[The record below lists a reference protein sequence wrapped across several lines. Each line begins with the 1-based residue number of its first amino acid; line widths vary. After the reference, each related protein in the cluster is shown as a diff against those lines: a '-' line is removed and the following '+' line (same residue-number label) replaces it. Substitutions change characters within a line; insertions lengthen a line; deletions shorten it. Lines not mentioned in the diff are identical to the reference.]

1 MSRSNIVKMLSE
13 DQKWDLYKMYLKNQ
27 HKTKKAFAKEVGV
40 STRTLGR
47 IIEEFEA
54 TNIFVGEKS
63 KVYDYSVTKNQI
75 TIFCN
80 EESRSVVKGYPKF
93 SEIKNRLVGYNFSDE
108 VLAEVYEMLYLPS
121 FVDKFSEGNI
131 TVDHESGKVWYGT
144 FEIKNSITDR
154 MMGMLVN
161 NQDVLPLVRFLDK
174 LMMNPKANV
183 VTELYSF
190 LNHNDI
196 EISEEGDIIA
206 YRSVKQ
212 DWTDFHTGTM
222 DNSVGS
228 VVSMPRTLVNDNPN
242 ITCSSGLHCSAY
254 EYAASFGGSERR
266 LVKVKVC
273 PSDVVSVPVDYNGQK
288 LRSCKFEVIEEIQGE
303 L

>member
-47 IIEEFEA
+47 IIKEFEA
-54 TNIFVGEKS
+54 TNIFVGEKA

-108 VLAEVYEMLYLPS
+108 VLAEVYEILYLPS

-144 FEIKNSITDR
+144 FEIKNSLTDHMITQLTEGNDIT
-154 MMGMLVN
+154 GFI
-161 NQDVLPLVRFLDK
+161 RFADK
-174 LMMNPKANV
+174 LLSNPKEDIV
-183 VTELYSF
+183 EELYGF
-190 LNHNDI
+190 MEYHGITID
-196 EISEEGDIIA
+196 EEGYILA
-206 YRSVKQ
+206 YKGVRSDYK
-212 DWTDFHTGTM
+212 DRYTGTI
-222 DNSVGS
+222 DNSVGTKPR
-228 VVSMPRTLVNDNPN
+228 MPASEVEHDPSKG
-242 ITCSSGLHCSAY
+242 CGAGLHAGSFKYAY
-254 EYAASFGGSERR
+254 NWAGKSGHVMK
-266 LVKVKVC
+266 LKINPVDVC
-273 PSDVVSVPVDYNGQK
+273 SVPWDCGSQK
-288 LRSCKFEVIEEIQGE
+288 MRTCGYEVIEEIQGE